1 MATANSFAMPRVF
14 APNGGFKRTAPQ
26 PEILG
31 VQMADAP
38 RPCNTHLD
46 LVGFKFPLPHLAQS
60 LKRQRKTRIVAIGS
74 SSTASEGNIIP
85 YPARL
90 ELALRGHSYGRMV
103 DVLNRGLGGQEAP
116 EELARFEPDVIG
128 EAPALVIWQVGT
140 NAVFHDEVYSPDA
153 VGAAIVAGLDWLT
166 GLPMDVVLMD
176 LQYTTAIVKPEKIK
190 RAQDILSRIEA
201 AAATARVNLFR
212 RFALMERW
220 VVQGGVPIDELIDP
234 TDGDRLHMS
243 DWATN
248 CMSQALFG
256 AIAGGLDAVA

>member
-1 MATANSFAMPRVF
+1 MGTANSFAMLRVF
-14 APNGGFKRTAPQ
+14 APNSGFKRTAPQ

-31 VQMADAP
+31 VQMTDAP
-38 RPCNTHLD
+38 RPCDTHLD

-74 SSTASEGNIIP
+74 SSTASEGGIIP

-90 ELALRGHSYGRMV
+90 ELALRGHAYGRMV
-103 DVLNRGLGGQEAP
+103 DVLNRGFGGQEAP
-116 EELARFEPDVIG
+116 EELGRFEPDVIG

-153 VGAAIVAGLDWLT
+153 VGAAIVAGLDWLAD
-166 GLPMDVVLMD
+166 LPMDVVLMD

-190 RAQDILSRIEA
+190 RAQDIQSRIEA
-201 AAATARVNLFR
+201 AATAARVNLFR

-220 VVQGGVPIDELIDP
+220 VVQGGIPIDELIDP
-234 TDGDRLHMS
+234 TDRDRLHMS

>member
-1 MATANSFAMPRVF
+1 
-14 APNGGFKRTAPQ
+14 
-26 PEILG
+26 
-31 VQMADAP
+31 MADAP

-46 LVGFKFPLPHLAQS
+46 LVDFKFPLPHLAQS

-74 SSTASEGNIIP
+74 SSTAGEGNIIP

-103 DVLNRGLGGQEAP
+103 DVLNRGFGGQEAP
-116 EELARFEPDVIG
+116 EELSRFESDVIG
-128 EAPALVIWQVGT
+128 EAAALVIWQVGT

-153 VGAAIVAGLDWLT
+153 VGAAIAAGLDWLA
-166 GLPMDVVLMD
+166 GLPIDVVLMD
-176 LQYTTAIVKPEKIK
+176 LQYTMAIVKPEKIK
-190 RAQDILSRIEA
+190 RAQDIQSRIEA
-201 AAATARVNLFR
+201 ATGAARVNLFR

-220 VVQGGVPIDELIDP
+220 VVQDGIPIEELIDP
-234 TDGDRLHMS
+234 TDGERLHMS

>member
-74 SSTASEGNIIP
+74 SSTASEGGIIP

-90 ELALRGHSYGRMV
+90 ELALRGHAYGRMV
-103 DVLNRGLGGQEAP
+103 DVLNRGFGGQEAP
-116 EELARFEPDVIG
+116 EELSRFEPDVIG

-153 VGAAIVAGLDWLT
+153 VGAAIAAGLDWLA

-190 RAQDILSRIEA
+190 RAQDIQSRIEA
-201 AAATARVNLFR
+201 AAGAARVNLFR

-220 VVQGGVPIDELIDP
+220 VVEDGVPIDELIDP

>member
-1 MATANSFAMPRVF
+1 
-14 APNGGFKRTAPQ
+14 
-26 PEILG
+26 
-31 VQMADAP
+31 MADAP
-38 RPCNTHLD
+38 PPCNTNLD

-60 LKRQRKTRIVAIGS
+60 LKRQRKTRIVAVGS
-74 SSTASEGNIIP
+74 SSTAGEGNIIP

-153 VGAAIVAGLDWLT
+153 VAAAIAAGLDWLA
-166 GLPMDVVLMD
+166 GLPLDVVLMD

-201 AAATARVNLFR
+201 AAAAARVSPLRPDGALGCPGRCPDRRTDRSDRWRPASHERLGHQLHESGAFR
-212 RFALMERW
+212 R
-220 VVQGGVPIDELIDP
+220 
-234 TDGDRLHMS
+234 DRGR
-243 DWATN
+243 AR
-248 CMSQALFG
+248 C
-256 AIAGGLDAVA
+256 GGLDPGLPQFPAIS